1 MSIFRRRD
9 RAAEFDEPD
18 ETSEGENRSFEGPD
32 DLGNEDGTS
41 EAPRRGEP
49 AAVDAYGPYDE
60 TEMPDDEIPR
70 LDLGSV
76 RIPVPDGAQL
86 QVEVGDEGA
95 LQAVH
100 LLTEVGQFTL
110 SAFAAP
116 RSAGLWPE
124 VCDEL
129 AEALRSDGAAP
140 RVQRGHWGQE
150 LTGAADEVVLR
161 FLGVDGP
168 RWMLRGIA
176 ACPEEYASEADEL
189 LHELAR
195 HTVVVRG
202 EDPMPVRTP
211 LPVSLPEEI
220 AEQVM
225 AAQVE
230 EDGGDAREG

>member
-1 MSIFRRRD
+1 MPIFRRRGSADSDEAGATGSDERGDGEGGDDSD
-9 RAAEFDEPD
+9 RAPD
-18 ETSEGENRSFEGPD
+18 GGAAPHGGGVATSE
-32 DLGNEDGTS
+32 
-41 EAPRRGEP
+41 EAH
-49 AAVDAYGPYDE
+49 GPYDE
-60 TEMPDDEIPR
+60 TEVPEDEIPR

-86 QVEVGDEGA
+86 QVEMADEGG
-95 LQAVH
+95 LEAVH

-129 AEALRSDGAAP
+129 AEALRTDGAVP
-140 RVQRGHWGQE
+140 RVQRGEWGQE
-150 LTGAADEVVLR
+150 LTGAADELVLR

-168 RWMLRGIA
+168 RWMLRGVA
-176 ACPEEYASEADEL
+176 ACPKEHANEAEEL

-195 HTVVVRG
+195 HTIVVRG
-202 EDPMPVRTP
+202 GEPMPVRTP

-220 AEQVM
+220 AEQVL
-225 AAQVE
+225 AAQAE
-230 EDGGDAREG
+230 QEGESE

>member
-1 MSIFRRRD
+1 MPIFRRRD
-9 RAAEFDEPD
+9 RAESAEADATGTDEVGD
-18 ETSEGENRSFEGPD
+18 AEDRDDFGGAADGDAAARGEVEATSEQSH
-32 DLGNEDGTS
+32 
-41 EAPRRGEP
+41 
-49 AAVDAYGPYDE
+49 GPYDE
-60 TEMPDDEIPR
+60 TEVPEDEIPR

-86 QVEVGDEGA
+86 QVEMADEGG

-100 LLTEVGQFTL
+100 LLTDVGQFTL

-129 AEALRSDGAAP
+129 ADALRLDGAVP
-140 RVQRGHWGQE
+140 RVQRGEWGQE
-150 LTGAADEVVLR
+150 LTGAADELVLR

-168 RWMLRGIA
+168 RWMLRAVA
-176 ACPEEYASEADEL
+176 ACPKEHANEAEEL

-195 HTVVVRG
+195 HTIVVRG
-202 EDPMPVRTP
+202 EEPMPVRTP

-220 AEQVM
+220 AEQVL
-225 AAQVE
+225 AAQAE
-230 EDGGDAREG
+230 QEGESE